1 MGNVVKK
8 SFDTPDNTMDQ
19 VEKVKYDVVEVGGL
33 KLSRATAEPGWKW
46 SVHIKP
52 VAKTD
57 SCQMDHVIYVVS
69 GSLAIVDDEGQE
81 TDYVAGDVGHI
92 PPGHDGWTIGN
103 ENAVWIDI
111 PH

>member
-1 MGNVVKK
+1 MSNVAKK

-19 VEKVKYDVVEVGGL
+19 VEKMKMDVVEVGNL
-33 KLSRATAEPGWKW
+33 KLPRATAEPGWKW

-57 SCQMDHVIYVVS
+57 SCQMDHIIYMIS
-69 GSLAIVDDEGQE
+69 GNLAILDDDGQE
-81 TDYVAGDVGHI
+81 TDYAAGDVGHI
-92 PPGHDGWTIGN
+92 PPGHDGWTIGSK
-103 ENAVWIDI
+103 NAVWIDI

>member
-1 MGNVVKK
+1 MSDVVKK
-8 SFDTPDNTMDQ
+8 SFGTPDKTMDQ
-19 VEKVKYDVVEVGGL
+19 VEKMKMDIVKVGGL
-33 KLSRATAEPGWKW
+33 ELPRATAEPGWKW

-52 VAKTD
+52 IAKTD
-57 SCQMDHVIYVVS
+57 ICQIEHIIYMVS
-69 GSLAIVDDEGQE
+69 GSLAILDNKGQE
-81 TDYVAGDVGHI
+81 TDFVAGEVGHI